1 MKHPRSIKRRRRQP
15 AAAMSE
21 ALQET
26 AATVAMQRRLRE
38 SIAELET
45 LNPQSTLLSEYR
57 KLNARARREL
67 RAIRERVELVLR
79 RASITE
85 AERKAASEYLQL
97 IALVE
102 SEFASEI
109 DTAH

>member
-1 MKHPRSIKRRRRQP
+1 
-15 AAAMSE
+15 MSE
-21 ALQET
+21 SMRET
-26 AATVAMQRRLRE
+26 AATITTQRQLRK
-38 SIAELET
+38 SMAELET
-45 LNPQSTLLSEYR
+45 LNPRSTLLSEYR

-79 RASITE
+79 RATITE

-102 SEFASEI
+102 SEFASDV

>member
-1 MKHPRSIKRRRRQP
+1 MR
-15 AAAMSE
+15 
-21 ALQET
+21 ET
-26 AATVAMQRRLRE
+26 AATIATQRRLRK
-38 SIAELET
+38 SMAELET

-67 RAIRERVELVLR
+67 RAILERVELVLR

-85 AERKAASEYLQL
+85 AERKAALDYLQL

-102 SEFASEI
+102 SEFAS
-109 DTAH
+109 DVDSTH

>member
-1 MKHPRSIKRRRRQP
+1 
-15 AAAMSE
+15 MSE
-21 ALQET
+21 SIRET
-26 AATVAMQRRLRE
+26 VATVATQRRLRK
-38 SIAELET
+38 SMAELET

-67 RAIRERVELVLR
+67 QAIRERVELVLR

-85 AERKAASEYLQL
+85 AERKAASEYSQL

-102 SEFASEI
+102 SEFASDV